1 MNSPFFH
8 MHPFRLKNPH
18 LRTSQPG
25 LTLVEALIA
34 LALFALAGGVL
45 MQTCANTLRSIIS
58 VTELDNHGQQF
69 RFAIRQIVRIGDRD
83 ELESGGELTCFD
95 GGRISWQAE
104 VEETEVVDL
113 FKVTVNVTLTKD
125 DYDRREPEERRETLY
140 LLRLGWADPRE
151 RDTILR
157 EKREALRDRRTYGF

>member
-1 MNSPFFH
+1 MNIRFPH
-8 MHPFRLKNPH
+8 IHQYRLKHPYSCST
-18 LRTSQPG
+18 RRG

-58 VTELDNHGQQF
+58 VTEMDNHGQQF

-104 VEETEVVDL
+104 VEETEIVDL
-113 FKVTVNVTLTKD
+113 YKVTLNITLSSD
-125 DYDRREPEERRETLY
+125 DYDGLEPEERSETLY